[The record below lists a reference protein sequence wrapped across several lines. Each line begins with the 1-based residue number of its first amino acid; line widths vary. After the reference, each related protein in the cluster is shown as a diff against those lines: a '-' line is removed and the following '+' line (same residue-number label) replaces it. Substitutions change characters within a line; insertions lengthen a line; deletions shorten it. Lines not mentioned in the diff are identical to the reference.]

1 MSSSSI
7 TSRRRDGWH
16 WMSMSAVLLGIAL
29 VAAVQLYDGGTLPAL
44 LHFPAAIIVF
54 GGTCA
59 ATLVS
64 YSPAAVG
71 RALGSARDA
80 FRGTEENVDE
90 LSTYLVTLAI
100 RAHRGGLLAL
110 EGQLPLVRDPFLR
123 NGLTLVVDGASTRML
138 RDALRTERLAVEARE
153 DVAPRV
159 FETAAGYAPTLGIL
173 GAVLGLMRVMEH
185 LAAPSALGA
194 GIATAFVATVYG
206 VGFANL
212 VLLPIAARLRE
223 RIADRAHRRDLVME
237 TLFDVQRRINP
248 RLVAH
253 KTSGFVTK
261 VPRVDEVA
269 RLMTM
274 SSQVTAGVRQ

>member
-1 MSSSSI
+1 MSNSPTLQRRGPWQW
-7 TSRRRDGWH
+7 TS
-16 WMSMSAVLLGIAL
+16 MIAILLGIVL
-29 VAAVQLYDGGTLPAL
+29 VAAVQVYDGGTLAAL
-44 LHFPAAIIVF
+44 LHLPAAIIVF
-54 GGTCA
+54 GGTIA

-64 YSPAAVG
+64 YSPTAVVG
-71 RALGSARDA
+71 ALRTTRDT
-80 FRGTEENVDE
+80 FRGVDENVDE
-90 LSTYLVTLAI
+90 LSTYLVALAI

-110 EGQLPLVRDPFLR
+110 EGELTRARDPFLR
-123 NGLTLVVDGASTRML
+123 NGLTLIVDGASTRML

-153 DVAPRV
+153 DIPPRV

-185 LAAPSALGA
+185 LSAPAALGA

-212 VLLPIAARLRE
+212 VLLPIAVRLRE

-269 RLMTM
+269 RSLTM
-274 SSQVTAGVRQ
+274 SSHVTAGVRQ